1 MSLITVKEYQ
11 SPQAM
16 PALPLSA
23 WAVTQSD
30 TNDYENPVTV
40 MVKTAGDVK
49 VIPWAGD
56 NAGAQT
62 AITIPA
68 AICVAGYILPFRVRR
83 IYDTDTTADLYG
95 IF

>member
-1 MSLITVKEYQ
+1 MITVKDYQ
-11 SPQAM
+11 SPHAI
-16 PALPLSA
+16 PALPLMA
-23 WAVTQSD
+23 WEVTQSD
-30 TNDYENPVTV
+30 SEDYEYPVTV

-56 NAGAQT
+56 NAGVQT

-83 IYDTDTTADLYG
+83 IYDTDTTAVLYG